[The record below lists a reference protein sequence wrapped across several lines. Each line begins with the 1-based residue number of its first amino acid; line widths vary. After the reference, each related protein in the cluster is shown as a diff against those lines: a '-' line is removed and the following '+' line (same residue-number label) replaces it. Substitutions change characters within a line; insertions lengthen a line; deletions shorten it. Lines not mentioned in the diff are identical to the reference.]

1 MMDASNSPVLIYLFL
16 SIMIDSTRDPAII
29 WETAYGELQLQLP
42 REVFDTWLRPA
53 RLLAH
58 EDGTYIIGVQNT
70 YARDWLEHRLKK
82 VIIRTL
88 SSIAGRTVEVQF
100 VLWTEHNHQEQ
111 SLADAGPLLAGLA
124 PKEEPAAYFEP
135 ATRPD
140 ASLNPRFI
148 FDEYVVGEGNRLAH
162 AAAMAVVNQPGEQF
176 NPLYIQ
182 GGVGMG
188 KTHLLHAIG
197 NACAEKGH
205 RVLYASSEEF
215 TNDLVGAIRSRETQA
230 FRDKYRSVDVLLI
243 DDIEFI
249 AGKTSTQEEFCYT
262 FNALFNINA
271 QIVTASCQPP
281 GQIAELDNRLRSR
294 FDGGLVVELGPLD
307 FTTRLEALTLK
318 VERRGDRENIPFEV
332 LEMVA
337 RQSQGSMRDLE
348 GALNRLIAA
357 TLLGNQLP
365 TIEVVDQVI
374 QENIPATTMSL
385 DEIIPAVASYYDILP
400 EQIIGRE
407 RAREVSIAR
416 QVVMYLAREKAD
428 LPLNQIGEALG
439 GRNHS
444 TVLYGY
450 EQIANLMAADSHVRR
465 QVQAILYNLRAALTA
480 PR

>member
-1 MMDASNSPVLIYLFL
+1 MN
-16 SIMIDSTRDPAII
+16 DSLRDPAII

-58 EDGTYIIGVQNT
+58 EDGSFIVGVQNT

-82 VIIRTL
+82 VIVRTL

-111 SLADAGPLLAGLA
+111 NLSDAGPLLADLT
-124 PKEEPAAYFEP
+124 PHEEPPAYFEQTTSP
-135 ATRPD
+135 ES
-140 ASLNPRFI
+140 SLNPRYT
-148 FDEYVVGEGNRLAH
+148 FDEYVIGEGNRLAH
-162 AAAMAVVNQPGEQF
+162 AAAMAVVNQPGGQF

-188 KTHLLHAIG
+188 KTHLLNAIG
-197 NACAEKGH
+197 HACVEKGH
-205 RVLYASSEEF
+205 RVLYASSEQF
-215 TNDLVGAIRSRETQA
+215 TNDLVGAIRSRETQS
-230 FRDKYRSVDVLLI
+230 FRQKYRSVDVLLL
-243 DDIEFI
+243 DDIEFV
-249 AGKTSTQEEFCYT
+249 AGKSSTQEEFYHT
-262 FNALFNINA
+262 FNALFSANA
-271 QIVTASCQPP
+271 QIVAASSRSP
-281 GQIAELDNRLRSR
+281 GQIAKLEDRLRSR

-307 FTTRLEALTLK
+307 AEARLEALLLK

-337 RQSQGSMRDLE
+337 RQSEGSMRDLE

-357 TLLGNQLP
+357 TLLGDQMP
-365 TIEVVDQVI
+365 TVHLAERIA
-374 QENIPATTMSL
+374 QESPQSTAISL
-385 DEIIPAVASYYDILP
+385 DEIIPAVANYYDILP
-400 EQIIGRE
+400 EQIVGRD

-428 LPLNQIGEALG
+428 LPLKQIGEALG

-444 TVLYGY
+444 TVLYGC
-450 EQIANLMAADSHVRR
+450 EQIANLMAADTQVRR
-465 QVQAILYNLRAALTA
+465 QVQAVMYNLRVPLAS
-480 PR
+480 